1 MKVNEI
7 MHRKVVTVFRE
18 MNLKECSDL
27 LEEHEINGVP
37 VVEEARLVGVITSDD
52 IFKSILP
59 RYPEIFEDE
68 KYLMD
73 FEYIEER
80 IHKVT
85 RMKVGDLMS
94 SPAVSVDEETPI
106 CKVGSIMIL
115 RRIKQVPI
123 VHGDQLVGIVTL
135 RDICKTLMDR
145 VPA

>member
-1 MKVNEI
+1 MKVKEI
-7 MHRKVVTVFRE
+7 MHRKVVTVSRE
-18 MNLKECSDL
+18 MTLKECSDL
-27 LEEHEINGVP
+27 LEAHGINGVP
-37 VVEEARLVGVITSDD
+37 VIEDARLVGVITSDD
-52 IFKSILP
+52 IFKAILP

-85 RMKVGDLMS
+85 QMKVADLMS

-106 CKVGSIMIL
+106 CKAGSIMIL

-123 VHGDQLVGIVTL
+123 VRGEQLVGILTL

-145 VPA
+145 VAA

>member
-1 MKVNEI
+1 MKVNAI
-7 MHRKVVTVFRE
+7 MHRNVVTVSKE
-18 MNLKECSDL
+18 MTLKECGDL
-27 LEEHEINGVP
+27 LEAHEINGVP
-37 VVEEARLVGVITSDD
+37 VVEDDRLVGVITTDD

-85 RMKVGDLMS
+85 KMTVGDLMS
-94 SPAVSVDEETPI
+94 SPAVTVDEETPI
-106 CKVGSIMIL
+106 CKAGSLMIL
-115 RRIKQVPI
+115 RRIKQVP
-123 VHGDQLVGIVTL
+123 VVRGDELVGILTL

-145 VPA
+145 VAV

>member
-7 MHRKVVTVFRE
+7 MHRNVVTVTPE
-18 MNLKECSDL
+18 MSLKACGDL

-37 VVEEARLVGVITSDD
+37 VLEDGRLVGVITSDD

-85 RMKVGDLMS
+85 KMKVGDLMS

-106 CKVGSIMIL
+106 CKAGSIMIL
-115 RRIKQVPI
+115 RRIKQLPI
-123 VHGDQLVGIVTL
+123 VRGDELVGILTL
-135 RDICKTLMDR
+135 ADICKTLMHK
-145 VPA
+145 VAA